1 MYIQGTKTTL
11 ILNFTKL
18 HQQIALTL
26 LSGIGSK
33 RARILIN
40 HFNDLD
46 QFFSEKR
53 LNIAK
58 IKGFSLQNI
67 SFELRTQALIEAD
80 KIAESIWKIGGS
92 TVFITDENYPRRLKT
107 CDDAPLLLYYKGN
120 IDWNPEKTIAVVGTR
135 HATDYGKMLTHEL
148 IENLGPHQP
157 TIVSGMAYGIDIL
170 AHRFALKN
178 KLPTWG
184 VLGHGIDMIYP
195 TIHKKT
201 SDLMLDQG
209 GLISEFY
216 PGVQPKPDHFPMRN
230 RIVAGLAD
238 ATIVVESGASGG
250 SLITAQLANDYNR
263 DVFSFPGDVSRPYSK
278 GCLKLIQENKAH
290 LVTCAADIIKI
301 LSWEESNKKPSI
313 QRQLFQDVSPKEAKI
328 IAVLTEKKELT
339 ADSLSFLM
347 ELSMSEI
354 ASELLQ
360 LEFKGLIRSMPGRR
374 YALIP

>member
-18 HQQIALTL
+18 QQQIALTL
-26 LSGIGSK
+26 LSGVGSK

-58 IKGFSLQNI
+58 MQGVSAQTI
-67 SFELRTQALIEAD
+67 SFQLRTQALLEAE
-80 KIAESIWKIGGS
+80 KVMEKMHHVGATS
-92 TVFITDENYPRRLKT
+92 VFFTDENYPRRLKT

-238 ATIVVESGASGG
+238 ATIVVESGATGG

-263 DVFSFPGDVSRPYSK
+263 DVFSFPGDTTRPYSK
-278 GCLKLIQENKAH
+278 GCLQLIRENKAH
-290 LVTCAADIIKI
+290 LVTCAADVIK
-301 LSWEESNKKPSI
+301 LLGWEKATAKAPV
-313 QRQLFQDVSPKEAKI
+313 QRQLFQDINPKEEKI
-328 IAVLTEKKELT
+328 IAVLKEKAALT
-339 ADSLSFLM
+339 VDSLCFLM
-347 ELSMSEI
+347 ELSQSEL
-354 ASELLQ
+354 ANDLLQ
-360 LEFKGLIRSMPGRR
+360 LEFKGLVRTMPGRR
-374 YALIP
+374 YALVE

>member
-238 ATIVVESGASGG
+238 ATIVVESGATGG

-290 LVTCAADIIKI
+290 LVTCAADVIK
-301 LSWEESNKKPSI
+301 LLGWEKATAKAPV
-313 QRQLFQDVSPKEAKI
+313 QRQLFQDINPKEEKI
-328 IAVLTEKKELT
+328 IAVLKEKAALT
-339 ADSLSFLM
+339 VDSLCFLM
-347 ELSMSEI
+347 ELSQSEL
-354 ASELLQ
+354 ANDLLQ
-360 LEFKGLIRSMPGRR
+360 LEFKGLVRTMPGRR
-374 YALIP
+374 YALVE

>member
-18 HQQIALTL
+18 QQQIALTL
-26 LSGIGSK
+26 LSGVGSK

-58 IKGFSLQNI
+58 MQGVSAQTI
-67 SFELRTQALIEAD
+67 SFQLRTQALLEAE
-80 KIAESIWKIGGS
+80 KVMEKMHHAGATS
-92 TVFITDENYPRRLKT
+92 VFFTDENYPRRLKT

-148 IENLGPHQP
+148 IENLGPQQP

-238 ATIVVESGASGG
+238 ATIVVESGATGG

-347 ELSMSEI
+347 EQSMSEI